1 MRKLLCIVV
10 CFLLLPSV
18 RASDAPKYIALTID
32 DGPSGHFTT
41 ELLDGLAERD
51 AKATFFICGYRVEQF
66 PRITK
71 RIADD
76 GHEIGVHG
84 DTHRFFSQMSPRE
97 VCADLQ
103 QAMQKIENAS
113 GQRPTLLR
121 PPGGI
126 FDLEVLRQTVCFDL
140 PVILWSIDVED
151 WNRSNSTE
159 IASDIVKQAK
169 NGDIILLHDTKESS
183 VKAALKI
190 VDTLQARGFEFVT
203 VSELAEV
210 FGTQMA
216 GCHAYYQFR
225 LPKKEEISSCVAERE
240 PCAKVGFPPPRPFRA
255 VFKLRTSSR
264 KSPSC
269 VPKA

>member
-10 CFLLLPSV
+10 CFLLLP
-18 RASDAPKYIALTID
+18 RIHASDAPKYIALTID

-51 AKATFFICGYRVEQF
+51 VKAAFFICGYRVEQF
-66 PRITK
+66 PRITR
-71 RIADD
+71 RIAGD

-103 QAMQKIENAS
+103 QAMQKIQDAS

-126 FDLEVLRQTVCFDL
+126 FDLEVLRQTVCCDL

-151 WNRSNSTE
+151 WNRNDSDKIAAE
-159 IASDIVKQAK
+159 IVEQAK

-190 VDTLQARGFEFVT
+190 VDILQARGFEFVT
-203 VSELAEV
+203 VSELAEA
-210 FGTQMA
+210 FGTSLS
-216 GCHAYYQFR
+216 GCQAYYQFR
-225 LPKKEEISSCVAERE
+225 FPKKEVISSSVAVKE
-240 PCAKVGFPPPRPFRA
+240 PCAKVGLPPPRPLRA

-264 KSPSC
+264 KSPSS